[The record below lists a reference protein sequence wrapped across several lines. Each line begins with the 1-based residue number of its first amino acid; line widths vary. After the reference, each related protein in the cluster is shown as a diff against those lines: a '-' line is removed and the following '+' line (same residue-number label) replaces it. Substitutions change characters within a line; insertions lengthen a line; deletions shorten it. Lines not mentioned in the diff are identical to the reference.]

1 MQLHYIHPIC
11 WRTCTCSNT
20 GLRSDLKD
28 FHVRCF
34 DDFFVCFPDFR
45 CRTALKNRLG
55 LWSDFPSV
63 LPPKIDE
70 NDSKIHA
77 KTAQKAFQNGCK
89 IWMPLGIAFLS
100 ILYEFGP
107 PGGDHLGL
115 FFAKNGATLIYPFAS
130 RALGVEFSLPG
141 SVLAPNPPSHP
152 PSHPPKII
160 LQAPMGW
167 WGAARRA

>member
-34 DDFFVCFPDFR
+34 DVFLFFVPDFR

-70 NDSKIHA
+70 IDSNIHEQPLKKRSKMDA
-77 KTAQKAFQNGCK
+77 KFECLLASPFYRFCTSLCLPAGTF
-89 IWMPLGIAFLS
+89 F
-100 ILYEFGP
+100 
-107 PGGDHLGL
+107 GL
-115 FFAKNGATLIYPFAS
+115 FFAKNGCTLIGPFAS
-130 RALGVEFSLPG
+130 GALGVEFSLPG

-152 PSHPPKII
+152 P
-160 LQAPMGW
+160 
-167 WGAARRA
+167 